1 VVCRFFGAEKAV
13 NIPERP
19 HVLKIG
25 QAQEPIKDFEQLF
38 SQLEAICTRAE
49 ELEKQF
55 ASELSAVHP
64 EFIESARNL
73 VHYIALR
80 HFDMRDLQE
89 QLTNLGLSSLGR
101 AEPHV
106 MASIRAVQRALCEI
120 GGIEDRVSHEEP
132 QSFEESKSQLLGHSK
147 DLLGEN
153 PDGRGVEIMVT
164 LPNEAAGNYQLMRD
178 IIVAGAEIARINFA
192 HDKRKEWRKMISN
205 VRRASDEVE
214 KECRIV
220 MDLAGPKVRTG
231 DLKPGPGV
239 VRIRPR
245 RDPLG
250 QVLSPKRVRF
260 VPEGSR
266 WQGKKPF
273 YIPVPLDC
281 IDFAV
286 VGDEIRFKDSR
297 GRKRNFAVIGKDAKG
312 LILESYKQ
320 AYVMTG
326 TKLRVVRK
334 DGSESDKF
342 RVGELP
348 ATELPIILSV
358 GDILVLNKGK
368 ALGEPAKIEDDGA
381 TLRPAHV
388 SCRVPEIFSQVSV
401 DEPVYF
407 NDGKI
412 VGTVESVSE
421 NEMVIRIT
429 KAKTSGSRLRSN
441 RSINFPDSDLR
452 FNGLTA
458 TDRRN
463 LEFAVEHAD
472 AVGFSFVRSPADV
485 IALQEELSKYP
496 ECKLGIIP
504 KIETEEAFRELP
516 RILLATMRSYPAG
529 VMIAR
534 GDLAVECG
542 WERLA
547 EIQEEILWLC
557 EAARL
562 PVIWA
567 TQVLEGTA
575 KKGRPTR
582 AEITDAAMSQ
592 RADCVMLNKG
602 PHIISAIRMLDNILR
617 RMQDHQHKKT
627 AILRKL
633 SITEF

>member
-1 VVCRFFGAEKAV
+1 MVEVM
-13 NIPERP
+13 NISERP
-19 HVLKIG
+19 HAPEIG
-25 QAQEPIKDFEQLF
+25 QPQDLVKGFEKLF
-38 SQLEAICTRAE
+38 SQLESICTRAE
-49 ELEKQF
+49 RLEKQF
-55 ASELSAVHP
+55 ASELDEVHP
-64 EFIESARNL
+64 KFSESARNL
-73 VHYIALR
+73 VHYMALR
-80 HFDMRDLQE
+80 HVDIRDLQE

-106 MASIRAVQRALCEI
+106 MASIRAVQQALC
-120 GGIEDRVSHEEP
+120 GICGVEHQVLRQEP
-132 QSFEESKSQLLGHSK
+132 QTFEESKRQLEVHAK

-164 LPNEAAGNYQLMRD
+164 LPVEAAGNYQLVRD
-178 IIVAGAEIARINFA
+178 IIVAGAEIARINCA
-192 HDKRKEWRKMISN
+192 HDTRKDWRKMIKN
-205 VRRASDEVE
+205 VRRASGEAE
-214 KECRIV
+214 KECKIV

-245 RDPLG
+245 RDALG
-250 QVLSPKRVRF
+250 RVLSPKRIRF

-266 WQGKKPF
+266 RQGKKPF
-273 YIPVPLDC
+273 FLPVPLEC
-281 IDFAV
+281 IDLAE
-286 VGDEIRFKDSR
+286 VGDEIRFKDAR
-297 GRKRNFAVIGKDAKG
+297 GRKRRFVVTAKDAKG
-312 LILESYKQ
+312 LMLDCYKQ

-334 DGSESDKF
+334 DGSELGKF
-342 RVGELP
+342 RFGELP
-348 ATELPIILSV
+348 ATEQPIILKD
-358 GDILVLNKGK
+358 GDSLVLEKDK
-368 ALGEPAKIEDDGA
+368 VPGEPAHVEDDGT
-381 TLRPAHV
+381 TLKPAHI

-401 DEPVYF
+401 ADPVYF
-407 NDGKI
+407 DDGKI
-412 VGTVESVSE
+412 TGTVESVSDDQL
-421 NEMVIRIT
+421 VINIT
-429 KAKTSGSRLRSN
+429 KAKTSGSRLRGN
-441 RSINFPDSDLR
+441 RSINFPDSDLS
-452 FNGLTA
+452 FHGVTA
-458 TDRRN
+458 ADRKN
-463 LEFAVEHAD
+463 LKFAVKYAD

-504 KIETEEAFRELP
+504 KIETEQAFRELP
-516 RILLATMRSYPAG
+516 RILLATMRLYPAG

-557 EAARL
+557 EAAQL

-567 TQVLEGTA
+567 TQVLEGKA